1 MDTEDMILLR
11 DTLEYLVQGTGY
23 TLETIP
29 HYSNEPYAL
38 INRIRDRLTDV
49 VIKDIEARG
58 AVAKMIEANK
68 QAFQDEA
75 DLERE
80 RNTCSATRA
89 AGWGSARTCGFHKGH
104 EGPHS
109 WVVTG

>member
-11 DTLEYLVQGTGY
+11 DILVHFKQDQDTP
-23 TLETIP
+23 EIVVF
-29 HYSNEPYAL
+29 H
-38 INRIRDRLTDV
+38 INDRDKLVERIEARLTDV
-49 VIKDIEARG
+49 VMRDIEARDS
-58 AVAKMIEANK
+58 VAKMIEANK
-68 QAFQDEA
+68 QAFQDEVA
-75 DLERE
+75 IERE
-80 RNTCSATRA
+80 QNTCPATRA